1 MRRGPLARR
10 RNTVVP
16 LRRQPPATH
25 QRCDAARVVPDTTP
39 CALPCCCS
47 CPSSPPSS
55 AERVRLNA
63 PGLGGPVTGTLVAWE
78 SDTLFVRVEGDAAGL
93 TLMLPADSVTRLD
106 VRRERAMTLE
116 GLGIGLLAGTLLAV
130 VASPDWVDDNGE
142 CTTLPCVA
150 YKVSP
155 NVGTRVEVLGL
166 LGAFVGG
173 IVGSSAKKV
182 TWAPVQVDGLQ

>member
-1 MRRGPLARR
+1 MAPSEPNRCGDCGCPDRSNGVWTAWTYQFDSFLCLDCYERR
-10 RNTVVP
+10 
-16 LRRQPPATH
+16 
-25 QRCDAARVVPDTTP
+25 
-39 CALPCCCS
+39 
-47 CPSSPPSS
+47 
-55 AERVRLNA
+55 
-63 PGLGGPVTGTLVAWE
+63 
-78 SDTLFVRVEGDAAGL
+78 
-93 TLMLPADSVTRLD
+93 D

-116 GLGIGLLAGTLLAV
+116 GLGIGLLAGTLVAV
-130 VASPDWVDDNGE
+130 IASPDWVDDNGE

-182 TWAPVQVDGLQ
+182 TWAPVQVDGLQVGRAPDGGLAVGMRISF